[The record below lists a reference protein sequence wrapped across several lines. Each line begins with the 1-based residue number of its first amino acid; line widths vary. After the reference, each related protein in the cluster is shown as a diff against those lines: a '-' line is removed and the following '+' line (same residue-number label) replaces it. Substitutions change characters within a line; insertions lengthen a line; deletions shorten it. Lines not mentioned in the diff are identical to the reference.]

1 VDVASL
7 LEPVSAESAAGD
19 DLSYSSERHE
29 IEQAFEADA
38 SAAGA
43 GSPIDW
49 RKIVVLIEEQSK
61 QTKDVWLAVYLM
73 RCGIKLGKISVVAD
87 GADML
92 VGLLEQY
99 WDNVH
104 PSLEEY
110 DFRGRKSPCEVLTK
124 FGLFL
129 SPFQNMILVSHNR
142 WGDFS
147 GADIDAF
154 AKEAEGREG
163 FGMFCSAMA
172 ETPVEDIR
180 DIALCL
186 QRIRDAVNKVDVILM
201 DNAGDDTGVDFKPT
215 YEMLDSQIKSMARF
229 IGLSLGAEPEDQDL
243 QEDGEERVDSTDSG
257 AAVKSISS
265 VESRDDVIRALEA
278 VAEYY
283 RRKEP
288 GSPVAAMIMRARGW
302 VNLDFISIMR
312 DLAPGSLDEVER
324 VLVTRQN
331 SQDDYD

>member
-1 VDVASL
+1 MDVASL
-7 LEPVSAESAAGD
+7 LEPVSEEATVGD
-19 DLSYSSERHE
+19 DLSYSPERHE
-29 IEQAFEADA
+29 IEQAFEYTATDE
-38 SAAGA
+38 GF
-43 GSPIDW
+43 GSTIDW
-49 RKIVVLIEEQSK
+49 RKIAILIEEQSK
-61 QTKDVWLAVYLM
+61 LTKDLWLAIYLM

-104 PSLEEY
+104 PTLEEY

-124 FGLFL
+124 FGLFI
-129 SPFQNMILVSHNR
+129 SPFQSMILVSHSR
-142 WGDFS
+142 WGEFS
-147 GADIDAF
+147 GGEIDAF
-154 AKEAEGREG
+154 AKEAEAREG

-180 DIALCL
+180 EIARCL
-186 QRIRDAVNKVDVILM
+186 QRIRDAVGKIDTILM
-201 DNAGDDTGVDFKPT
+201 DKAVDDTGIDFKPT
-215 YEMLDSQIKSMARF
+215 YEMLDSQIRSIARF
-229 IGLSLGAEPEDQDL
+229 IGLAEGADPEDQDL
-243 QEDGEERVDSTDSG
+243 PESGEEEGG
-257 AAVKSISS
+257 ASSVKAISS
-265 VESRDDVIRALEA
+265 VESRDDVIKALEA

-324 VLVTRQN
+324 VLVTRQQE
-331 SQDDYD
+331 QDQDYE